1 MAAPVERERLILVP
15 VNGTALDQRALDIA
29 LLISARDY
37 ADLAAVYVVV
47 VPQELPLDAEMP
59 DAVARGEDVLRAA
72 EEYARA
78 HGRDIEVELLQA
90 RAAGPAIVDEAV
102 MRGAGMIVM
111 ATSLFRRAGE
121 VTIGRTTVPYV
132 LKNAPCEVVVT
143 RHPAIVK

>member
-1 MAAPVERERLILVP
+1 MAAPVEGERLILVP
-15 VNGTALDQRALDIA
+15 LNGTALDQRALDIA

-37 ADLAAVYVVV
+37 ADLATVYVVV

-78 HGRDIEVELLQA
+78 HGRDIEIELIQA

-102 MRGAGMIVM
+102 MRSAGMIVM
-111 ATSLFRRAGE
+111 ATSLFRRGGE

-143 RHPAIVK
+143 RYPSIVK

>member
-1 MAAPVERERLILVP
+1 MTAGERREKLILAP

-37 ADLAAVYVVV
+37 ADIAAVYVVV

-59 DAVARGEDVLRAA
+59 DAVARGEAVLRAA

-78 HGRDIEVELLQA
+78 QGRDIEVELLQA

-102 MRGAGMIVM
+102 ARGAGMIVL
-111 ATSLFRRAGE
+111 ATSLFRRGGE

-143 RHPAIVK
+143 RHPSIVK